1 MQLGDYYLRISEEKD
16 FENAYLWFN
25 VASAVGID
33 NASTKRDKV
42 EKELEPDTIIK
53 TQSISR
59 DKHEEFIADEM
70 PADKKTNQI
79 TENEYES

>member
-33 NASTKRDKV
+33 NASAKRTKV
-42 EKELEPDTIIK
+42 GKELEPDTIIK
-53 TQSISR
+53 TQLVSR
-59 DKHEEFIADEM
+59 DKHEEFIAEDM
-70 PADKKTNQI
+70 PVETKQNMENQ
-79 TENEYES
+79 YES